1 MYLHCIRSLH
11 FLKAV
16 SNSFLDSARLHLLH
30 ILGCFPYVF
39 ALYTFVTLFR
49 GFLIFFFQHTDLVYI
64 CYILW
69 DVFPIYFHC
78 IRSLHF
84 LRAVSNSF
92 LDSARLHLLHILG
105 WFPYVFALYTLVTL
119 FRGFLIFFFQHTD
132 LVYICYIL
140 WDVFP
145 IYFHCIRSLHFLRAV
160 SNSFLDSA
168 RLHPLH
174 ILGWFPYVFAL
185 YTFVTLF
192 RGFLI
197 FFFSTYRSCIP
208 YLPYIFGRIKII
220 IFFTVRTFNLEK
232 NYNCFSVRI
241 FMNAEKLPIIE
252 GIHRYICG
260 NFNVYTDR
268 CENEQF
274 V

>member
-1 MYLHCIRSLH
+1 M
-11 FLKAV
+11 
-16 SNSFLDSARLHLLH
+16 
-30 ILGCFPYVF
+30 
-39 ALYTFVTLFR
+39 
-49 GFLIFFFQHTDLVYI
+49 
-64 CYILW
+64 
-69 DVFPIYFHC
+69 YFHC

-92 LDSARLHLLHILG
+92 LDSARLHPLHILG
-105 WFPYVFALYTLVTL
+105 WFPYAFALYTFVTL

-132 LVYICYIL
+132 IVYICHIL
-140 WDVFP
+140 RGFFP

-197 FFFSTYRSCIP
+197 FFFSTYRSCIR
-208 YLPYIFGRIKII
+208 LLHLMGWFFYIFPLY
-220 IFFTVRTFNLEK
+220 TFVTLFES
-232 NYNCFSVRI
+232 CI
-241 FMNAEKLPIIE
+241 
-252 GIHRYICG
+252 
-260 NFNVYTDR
+260 
-268 CENEQF
+268 
-274 V
+274 